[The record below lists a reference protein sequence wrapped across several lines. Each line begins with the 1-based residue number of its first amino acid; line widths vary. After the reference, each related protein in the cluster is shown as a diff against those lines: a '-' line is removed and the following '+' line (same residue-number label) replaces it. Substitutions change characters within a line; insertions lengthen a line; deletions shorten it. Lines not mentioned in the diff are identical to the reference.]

1 MSICDNDII
10 LFHQA
15 CREIINRERASM
27 GIGTLSE
34 KTVHAV
40 LKRFY
45 EPDPEHQEIPVENFI
60 ADILRDGEIIEI
72 QTRGFNKLRRK
83 LDTFLKYYPVTI
95 VYPIIHTKWLYWINE
110 ETGELSPKR
119 KSPKTGTF
127 YDAVPEL
134 YKIKMYLDNPNL
146 HLCLVLIDAD
156 EYRLLN
162 GWSRDRKKGSSRFD
176 RIPVELVD
184 ELYIGDLSLRD
195 FPKITPR
202 KILQKPLTFRS
213 AMHRRCSGSFTFC
226 RLWNAPARAGAPT
239 LIEIHS
245 KPLSNIISGY
255 AARQVIPPAI
265 HFRSLT
271 HWQTCLLLSAQF
283 QFHSPGFQLLRC
295 LTWIISLQ
303 DRRNHTDPGNRNP
316 LHNIDVILI
325 QPTNRIDCDRHC
337 LTDFPECIRRSQ
349 YCLNLCCGRIDRSN
363 AEIIRAL
370 LIRLQCLR
378 NRLCGRSDNLIRFHQ
393 PSRIRYRQI
402 ALSHMNTFRPN
413 CQRNINTVIYDQR
426 HLIFQSN
433 LQIFPGRSFLF
444 AQLQKRCPSG
454 KRLLHTMQKFFLRIW
469 SAVCY
474 KI

>member
-45 EPDPEHQEIPVENFI
+45 EPDPEHQEIPVENFV

-119 KSPKTGTF
+119 KSPKIGTF

-176 RIPVELVD
+176 RIPVADARRLMGPDKIVGATTKTVPQALEAYEQGADYLGVGAIYPTTTKVKTILTSTD
-184 ELYIGDLSLRD
+184 TLREICEAVPIAVNAIGGLNKD
-195 FPKITPR
+195 
-202 KILQKPLTFRS
+202 
-213 AMHRRCSGSFTFC
+213 
-226 RLWNAPARAGAPT
+226 
-239 LIEIHS
+239 
-245 KPLSNIISGY
+245 
-255 AARQVIPPAI
+255 
-265 HFRSLT
+265 
-271 HWQTCLLLSAQF
+271 
-283 QFHSPGFQLLRC
+283 
-295 LTWIISLQ
+295 
-303 DRRNHTDPGNRNP
+303 
-316 LHNIDVILI
+316 NIDVLEGIPIAGICVVSAIMKAADPRQAAQQLKA
-325 QPTNRIDCDRHC
+325 RAME
-337 LTDFPECIRRSQ
+337 LK
-349 YCLNLCCGRIDRSN
+349 LC
-363 AEIIRAL
+363 AK
-370 LIRLQCLR
+370 Q
-378 NRLCGRSDNLIRFHQ
+378 
-393 PSRIRYRQI
+393 
-402 ALSHMNTFRPN
+402 
-413 CQRNINTVIYDQR
+413 
-426 HLIFQSN
+426 
-433 LQIFPGRSFLF
+433 
-444 AQLQKRCPSG
+444 
-454 KRLLHTMQKFFLRIW
+454 
-469 SAVCY
+469 
-474 KI
+474 

>member
-45 EPDPEHQEIPVENFI
+45 EPDPEHQEIPVENFV

-184 ELYIGDLSLRD
+184 ELYIGGPADYRLFVPEGLSENYTSKD
-195 FPKITPR
+195 FAKAAHIPV
-202 KILQKPLTFRS
+202 
-213 AMHRRCSGSFTFC
+213 
-226 RLWNAPARAGAPT
+226 
-239 LIEIHS
+239 
-245 KPLSNIISGY
+245 GY
-255 AARQVIPPAI
+255 AQTLLGILYFLQVVE
-265 HFRSLT
+265 RTGKS
-271 HWQTCLLLSAQF
+271 
-283 QFHSPGFQLLRC
+283 
-295 LTWIISLQ
+295 
-303 DRRNHTDPGNRNP
+303 
-316 LHNIDVILI
+316 
-325 QPTNRIDCDRHC
+325 
-337 LTDFPECIRRSQ
+337 
-349 YCLNLCCGRIDRSN
+349 
-363 AEIIRAL
+363 
-370 LIRLQCLR
+370 
-378 NRLCGRSDNLIRFHQ
+378 GRSYT
-393 PSRIRYRQI
+393 YR
-402 ALSHMNTFRPN
+402 NTFKTPE
-413 CQRNINTVIYDQR
+413 
-426 HLIFQSN
+426 
-433 LQIFPGRSFLF
+433 
-444 AQLQKRCPSG
+444 
-454 KRLLHTMQKFFLRIW
+454 
-469 SAVCY
+469 
-474 KI
+474 